1 MASPYDEAFQRQVL
15 QPLQDE
21 RSKLPDQLPPPAV
34 ALAGSLGDAVREFVR
49 WMAIK
54 QTPQELAPFLSRCG
68 DKLVALGELACARDV
83 FYAGALDAVRRVA
96 LPNNHNAEVVSGA
109 VVALRPEDRAWALG
123 VELQLAT
130 ATARVDVAACLTLDP
145 AAKYPRTVRQ
155 LRRSL
160 ARVQGAMEALLHG
173 LPPPQHETVSWLLLN
188 GCVALYGVAEPLVA
202 LGHAAAAIPF
212 LTWCALTMEAVVPLA
227 AAAYLHF
234 RLRLY
239 AAVAH
244 AYEDRAKHQA
254 CRNVV
259 AHARSQVAGLRK
271 LEELDPPLPTHV
283 EMKLQASPYEF
294 QKADDALPQKTTGAT
309 VSKERR

>member
-1 MASPYDEAFQRQVL
+1 MASPYDGAFQRQVL

-21 RSKLPDQLPPPAV
+21 RSKLPEQSPPPAV
-34 ALAGSLGDAVREFVR
+34 ALAGSMGDAVREFVR

-54 QTPQELAPFLSRCG
+54 QQPQELAPFLSRCG

-83 FYAGALDAVRRVA
+83 FYAGALDAVRRFA
-96 LPNNHNAEVVSGA
+96 PTKNNAEVASGA
-109 VVALRPEDRAWALG
+109 VAPLPDRAWALG
-123 VELQLAT
+123 VELQLAV

-145 AAKYPRTVRQ
+145 AAKYPHTVRQ

-160 ARVQGAMEALLHG
+160 ARMQGAMEALLHG
-173 LPPPQHETVSWLLLN
+173 LPTAQHETVSWLLLN
-188 GCVALYGVAEPLVA
+188 GCVAVYGVAEPLAV

-227 AAAYLHF
+227 AVPYLHF

-239 AAVAH
+239 ASIAY
-244 AYEDRAKHQA
+244 AYEDRSKHKA

-259 AHARSQVAGLRK
+259 AHAKAQVSGLRK
-271 LEELDPPLPTHV
+271 LEELDPPLPKNV
-283 EMKLQASPYEF
+283 ELKLQASYTA
-294 QKADDALPQKTTGAT
+294 KC
-309 VSKERR
+309 